1 MSLYYQRNNSSYG
14 GGKNGDATMHLKPEP
29 RVWTKAEMGSPP
41 ERKCGWWRWAFE
53 GTGRGFGCLDQLME
67 NRSTQRR
74 SGKEKSV
81 GRVDLRPGLQGRA
94 RYCPERVAK

>member
-41 ERKCGWWRWAFE
+41 ERKCGRWRWAFE
-53 GTGRGFGCLDQLME
+53 GTGRGFGCLEQLME
-67 NRSTQRR
+67 NRRR
-74 SGKEKSV
+74 GQF
-81 GRVDLRPGLQGRA
+81 GTLRRVTRETRGISRS
-94 RYCPERVAK
+94 